1 VSAPRLAKATKTSV
15 IASGAAQLYQIWT
28 GRVQVL
34 CAICHDRPLPT
45 LPPAAGPGPYFC
57 PMLEALLARFRQF
70 RRQRRQQRR
79 FERVDRVDQAALAQ
93 QAAPDPGRVLLVRND
108 SIGDYLL
115 FRPWLRRLAA
125 EVRGRGQHL
134 TLAANAL
141 WAPLA
146 RAWDADCFDELLV
159 VEFGRFQ
166 TDTAY
171 RAEVLRGIGAMGYGE
186 LIYPLHVREPAV
198 ENFFRYLAAPVRV
211 GSQGEHRAE
220 PWFQLLDKEG
230 YTQLLPTTRE
240 VLFEYDRNGEFF
252 ANWRAAFGGAVAGEP
267 VARPPLHIPVA
278 AAEAA
283 RFAAPDGRP
292 AIVLFPGASAR
303 QKRWPTSHFARLAQ
317 GLHQRYGP
325 KYRLV
330 VAGSAADDAHAR
342 RIQQAAGPAVP
353 LDNQCGQTNLL
364 ELAAL
369 LSQASLLISN
379 DTVAAHLAVQLGTP
393 CLVVLMG
400 ENYGKFFP
408 YPPSLHRAPCR
419 CLFPPNME
427 TRFAQGN
434 FTPPDHDPAIGR
446 IAPARVLAAASE
458 LLGIDITV

>member
-1 VSAPRLAKATKTSV
+1 
-15 IASGAAQLYQIWT
+15 
-28 GRVQVL
+28 
-34 CAICHDRPLPT
+34 
-45 LPPAAGPGPYFC
+45 
-57 PMLEALLARFRQF
+57 MLGALLTRFRQF
-70 RRQRRQQRR
+70 RHQRRQQRR
-79 FERVDRVDQAALAQ
+79 FEWVDQVDRAALTQ

-115 FRPWLRRLAA
+115 FRPWLRLLAQQ
-125 EVRGRGQHL
+125 VRGRGQRL

-166 TDTAY
+166 TDRTY
-171 RAEVLRGIGAMGYGE
+171 RAEVLRGIGAAGFGE
-186 LIYPLHVREPAV
+186 IIYPLHVREPAV

-211 GSQGEHRAE
+211 GSQGEHRTA
-220 PWFQLLDKEG
+220 PWFQLIDHEG
-230 YTQLLPTTRE
+230 YTHLLPTTRE

-252 ANWRAAFGGAVAGEP
+252 ANWLATFGNKKGILAN
-267 VARPPLHIPVA
+267 RPPLRIPVSD
-278 AAEAA
+278 AEKA
-283 RFAAPDGRP
+283 RFRAPDGQP

-303 QKRWPTSHFARLAQ
+303 QKRWPASHFAWLAQ
-317 GLHQRYGP
+317 GLHQRYGRQ
-325 KYRLV
+325 YRLV
-330 VAGSAADDAHAR
+330 LAGSAADDEHAR
-342 RIQQAAGPAVP
+342 RIQAAAGAAVP
-353 LDNQCGQTNLL
+353 LENLCGQTNLP

-408 YPPSLHRAPCR
+408 YPPDLHQAPCR
-419 CLFPPNME
+419 CLFPPSME
-427 TRFAQGN
+427 ARFAQGN
-434 FTPPDHDPAIGR
+434 FQALDRDPDMTS
-446 IAPARVLAAASE
+446 IAPERVLAAASE
-458 LLGIDITV
+458 LL

>member
-1 VSAPRLAKATKTSV
+1 
-15 IASGAAQLYQIWT
+15 
-28 GRVQVL
+28 
-34 CAICHDRPLPT
+34 
-45 LPPAAGPGPYFC
+45 
-57 PMLEALLARFRQF
+57 MLGALLDRFRQF

-79 FERVDRVDQAALAQ
+79 FERVDQTDRTALAG
-93 QAAPDPGRVLLVRND
+93 QAPPDPSRVLLVRND

-115 FRPWLRRLAA
+115 FRPWLRRLAGQ
-125 EVRGRGQHL
+125 VRGRGQRL

-166 TDTAY
+166 TDMAY
-171 RAEVLRGIGAMGYGE
+171 RAEVLRGIGAAGYGAVV
-186 LIYPLHVREPAV
+186 YPLHVREPAV

-220 PWFQLLDKEG
+220 PWFQLIDREG
-230 YTQLLPTTRE
+230 YTSLLPATRN

-252 ANWRAAFGGAVAGEP
+252 ANWLAAFGDTAGTP
-267 VARPPLHIPVA
+267 VARPPLRIPVA
-278 AAEAA
+278 EVEKAW
-283 RFAAPDGRP
+283 FQAPDSRP

-303 QKRWPTSHFARLAQ
+303 QKRWPPSHFARLAQ
-317 GLHQRYGP
+317 GLHQRYGRQ
-325 KYRLV
+325 YRLV
-330 VAGSAADDAHAR
+330 LAGSAADDAHAR
-342 RIQQAAGPAVP
+342 HTQQAAGAAVP
-353 LDNQCGQTNLL
+353 LENLCGQTNLL

-408 YPPSLHRAPCR
+408 YPPDLHRAPCR
-419 CLFPPNME
+419 CLFPPAME
-427 TRFAQGN
+427 ARFAQGN
-434 FTPPDHDPAIGR
+434 FTPPSRDPDLAT
-446 IAPARVLAAASE
+446 IASERVLAAAAE
-458 LLGIDITV
+458 LLADL

>member
-1 VSAPRLAKATKTSV
+1 
-15 IASGAAQLYQIWT
+15 
-28 GRVQVL
+28 
-34 CAICHDRPLPT
+34 
-45 LPPAAGPGPYFC
+45 
-57 PMLEALLARFRQF
+57 MLGALLARFRQF

-79 FERVDRVDQAALAQ
+79 FDQVDQVDQAALTG
-93 QAAPDPGRVLLVRND
+93 QAAPDPNRVLVVRND

-166 TDTAY
+166 TDMAY
-171 RAEVLRGIGAMGYGE
+171 RADVLRGVGAAGYGE
-186 LIYPLHVREPAV
+186 VVYPLHVREPAV

-211 GSQGEHRAE
+211 GSQGEHRTEA
-220 PWFQLLDKEG
+220 WFQLIDRGG
-230 YTQLLPTTRE
+230 YTHLLPTKRD

-252 ANWRAAFGGAVAGEP
+252 ANWLAASSATASELVG
-267 VARPPLHIPVA
+267 RPPLHIPVS

-283 RFAAPDGRP
+283 RFRDSAGRP

-317 GLHQRYGP
+317 GLHRHYGP

-342 RIQQAAGPAVP
+342 RIQQAAGAAVP
-353 LDNQCGQTNLL
+353 LENLCGQTNLL

-369 LSQASLLISN
+369 LSQATLLISN

-393 CLVVLMG
+393 CLVMMMG

-408 YPPSLHRAPCR
+408 YPPDLHRAPCR

-427 TRFAQGN
+427 ARFAQGN
-434 FTPPDHDPAIGR
+434 FTPPDRDPDLAT
-446 IAPARVLAAASE
+446 IAPERVLVAAEE
-458 LLGIDITV
+458 LLAGL

>member
-1 VSAPRLAKATKTSV
+1 MLAAFFT
-15 IASGAAQLYQIWT
+15 
-28 GRVQVL
+28 
-34 CAICHDRPLPT
+34 
-45 LPPAAGPGPYFC
+45 
-57 PMLEALLARFRQF
+57 RFRQF
-70 RRQRRQQRR
+70 RQRRRRQRR
-79 FERVDRVDQAALAQ
+79 FERVDQVDHTALVQ
-93 QAAPDPGRVLLVRND
+93 QAAPDPTRVLLVRND

-115 FRPWLRRLAA
+115 FRPWLRLLAA
-125 EVRGRGQHL
+125 EVRGRGQRL

-159 VEFGRFQ
+159 VEFDRFQ
-166 TDTAY
+166 TDMAY
-171 RAEVLRGIGAMGYGE
+171 RAEVLRSLGAAGYGE
-186 LIYPLHVREPAV
+186 VIYPLHVREPAV

-211 GSQGEHRAE
+211 GGQGEHRTEA
-220 PWFQLLDKEG
+220 WFQLIDQEG

-252 ANWRAAFGGAVAGEP
+252 GNWLAIFGNTAAATLP
-267 VARPPLHIPVA
+267 RPPLHLPVA
-278 AAEAA
+278 AADAA
-283 RFAAPDGRP
+283 RFRVPDGRP

-303 QKRWPTSHFARLAQ
+303 QKRWPTGHFARLAQ
-317 GLHQRYGP
+317 GLHQRYGGQ
-325 KYRLV
+325 YRLII
-330 VAGSAADDAHAR
+330 AGSAADGEHAQ
-342 RIQQAAGPAVP
+342 RIQAAGAAVP
-353 LDNQCGQTNLL
+353 LENLCGQTNLP

-408 YPPSLHRAPCR
+408 YPPNLHRAPCR

-427 TRFAQGN
+427 ARFAQGN
-434 FTPPDHDPAIGR
+434 FAPPDRDPAI
-446 IAPARVLAAASE
+446 ASVTPERVLAAAAE
-458 LLGIDITV
+458 LLASL

>member
-1 VSAPRLAKATKTSV
+1 
-15 IASGAAQLYQIWT
+15 
-28 GRVQVL
+28 
-34 CAICHDRPLPT
+34 
-45 LPPAAGPGPYFC
+45 
-57 PMLEALLARFRQF
+57 MLGALLARFRQF

-79 FERVDRVDQAALAQ
+79 FERVDHVDRAALAQ
-93 QAAPDPGRVLLVRND
+93 QAAPNPSQVLLVRND

-115 FRPWLRRLAA
+115 FRPWLRLLAA

-146 RAWDADCFDELLV
+146 RAWDADCFDELLMV
-159 VEFGRFQ
+159 DFGRFQ
-166 TDTAY
+166 TDTVY
-171 RAEVLRGIGAMGYGE
+171 RADVLRGIGAASYGGVV
-186 LIYPLHVREPAV
+186 YPLHVREPSV

-211 GSQGEHRAE
+211 GSQGEHQTDT
-220 PWFQLLDKEG
+220 WFQLIDKEG
-230 YTQLLPTTRE
+230 YTQLLPTTQD

-252 ANWRAAFGGAVAGEP
+252 ANWLAEFGDKAHAS
-267 VARPPLHIPVA
+267 VARPPLHVPVS
-278 AAEAA
+278 AAEATQ
-283 RFAAPDGRP
+283 FNAPDGRP

-325 KYRLV
+325 KYRLI
-330 VAGSAADDAHAR
+330 VAGSVGDDTHAR
-342 RIQQAAGPAVP
+342 HIQQAAGKAVP
-353 LDNQCGQTNLL
+353 LENLCGQTNLL

-369 LSQASLLISN
+369 LSQATLLISN

-408 YPPSLHRAPCR
+408 YPPNLHRAPCR

-427 TRFAQGN
+427 ARFAQGN
-434 FTPPDHDPAIGR
+434 FQPPDRDPDLAT
-446 IAPARVLAAASE
+446 IAPERVLAAAE
-458 LLGIDITV
+458 GLLAGL